1 MSVVGGERAS
11 VMNALYQKCGFQFEE
26 NDLSPTTR
34 QSITN
39 LAQKRGEV
47 NSARQRV
54 FQLGEE
60 ETREHQ
66 SFTRNVMLGGF
77 LILIGLLVLAASPV
91 VAFVIVI
98 LGVIGVYR
106 AYHSVKPRYAQMAI
120 AKGRQQS
127 DVDWQEA
134 QLSASIDSLAKGI
147 VSELSE
153 LHEQK
158 LHPKQVNLNVNLDFS
173 WIRGEMD
180 KGGLVLSMVKCPQCG
195 STLNLPE
202 TGSLVKCQYCGSTIR
217 ATDVF
222 DKLKGLMK

>member
-1 MSVVGGERAS
+1 MSVAGGERAS
-11 VMNALYQKCGFQFEE
+11 VMNVIYEKCGFQFEE
-26 NDLSPTTR
+26 NDLSPATR

-39 LAQKRGEV
+39 IAQKRGEI
-47 NSARQRV
+47 NSLRQRV
-54 FQLGEE
+54 FELGER

-66 SFTRNVMLGGF
+66 SFMRNLMLGGF

-91 VAFVIVI
+91 VAFIIVI
-98 LGVIGVYR
+98 LGVIGVYH
-106 AYHSVKPRYAQMAI
+106 AYHSVKPRYEQMAV

-134 QLSASIDSLAKGI
+134 QLNVGVDSLAKGI

-173 WIRGEMD
+173 WLRGQMD

-195 STLNLPE
+195 STLDLPE
-202 TGSLVKCQYCGSTIR
+202 TGSLVKCQYCGSPIR

>member
-11 VMNALYQKCGFQFEE
+11 VLGSLYEKCGFQFEE
-26 NDLSPTTR
+26 NDLSPATR
-34 QSITN
+34 QTITN
-39 LAQKRGEV
+39 LAQKLGEI
-47 NSARQRV
+47 SSLRQRV
-54 FQLGEE
+54 FQVGEE
-60 ETREHQ
+60 EAREHQ
-66 SFTRNVMLGGF
+66 SFTRNVLLGGF
-77 LILIGLLVLAASPV
+77 LILIGLLVIAASPV
-91 VAFVIVI
+91 VAFIIVI
-98 LGVIGVYR
+98 LGVIGVWR
-106 AYHSVKPRYAQMAI
+106 AFHTQRPRYAQMAV

-127 DVDWQEA
+127 DVDWQQA
-134 QLSASIDSLAKGI
+134 QLDASIGSLAKSI
-147 VSELSE
+147 VGELSE

-173 WIRGEMD
+173 WLRGEMD

-195 STLNLPE
+195 SSLELPQ